1 MSPRQV
7 FGLSVLVT
15 LAAGGLAAAQS
26 EEDPTQLQP
35 IIITPQINP
44 LDESMERLR
53 KMMED
58 APCLGCDGVRK
69 AARDAFEDA
78 AQRALL
84 VMPLDQSFEERQGFR
99 IRNDWKLAERGQ
111 EWDAFRD

>member
-1 MSPRQV
+1 MARQMC
-7 FGLSVLVT
+7 GLGVLIV
-15 LAAGGLAAAQS
+15 LAAAGPAAAQS
-26 EEDPTQLQP
+26 DSGSVELDP
-35 IIITPQINP
+35 IIVIPQINP

-58 APCLGCDGVRK
+58 APCLGCDGVRE
-69 AARDAFEDA
+69 AARNAFEDA

-84 VMPLDQSFEERQGFR
+84 VAPLNQSFEERQEFR
-99 IRNDWKLAERGQ
+99 VRNDWKWQERGQ